1 VPGLDPEAAA
11 ARAETWRRI
20 APGLRA
26 VREGR
31 VVALSERWLP
41 VPGPTVARAVRRV
54 AELVADARRA
64 MEGDR

>member
-1 VPGLDPEAAA
+1 M
-11 ARAETWRRI
+11 
-20 APGLRA
+20 
-26 VREGR
+26 
-31 VVALSERWLP
+31 P